1 MRKNES
7 RTAQA
12 VGCTGLAVLL
22 FAAFMAAYSAY
33 YPDGR
38 AAGGELLL
46 RVGGGHGV
54 GDDLHLAHRLLLVG
68 YKLLGKVAIGGEAC
82 AGGGMSLPMMTFSY
96 RPTRWSTLPLMAASV
111 RTLVVSWKEAAERK
125 ESVAKEALVIPIRS
139 WV

>member
-1 MRKNES
+1 MLDLLADLFWRFVQKNES

-38 AAGGELLL
+38 AAGEELLL

-82 AGGGMSLPMMTFSY
+82 AGGDELADDDVLLQTH
-96 RPTRWSTLPLMAASV
+96 
-111 RTLVVSWKEAAERK
+111 
-125 ESVAKEALVIPIRS
+125 
-139 WV
+139 